1 MLALFSSQLSFRDLP
16 KLALLSFAVV
26 EAPAA
31 IGDVETG
38 CALFSAS
45 F

>member
-1 MLALFSSQLSFRDLP
+1 MLVYSSQLSLRDLP
-16 KLALLSFAVV
+16 KLALLSFAAV